1 MANTSLN
8 ALKIIA
14 FNQRNIEPNI
24 LATYLHFLMVP
35 GEHELGCIYLHSFL
49 QQVQRT
55 LQGESFF
62 ARTLQNLSGHID
74 SKFTGLP
81 DNLSIASR
89 LDLEGVPLDLLI
101 TNDRHSLL
109 IEIQSANSQSSR
121 LQEAYKNFIRHH
133 PLKAG
138 HRILC
143 LIIGPENYTSNN
155 WKMPLRQMDRFSSLR
170 FDGIEDTE
178 PCIQS
183 SILNIFQKHGYSID
197 DDKNENSHSKYPAG
211 FLLLEDLYHFI
222 SSDLKGYGI
231 ELDPDNIEGV
241 IYLNSSQLE
250 KKADGYVYIPNGL
263 SGLLRMRSEHI
274 ETYKFAF
281 TSNKLSAPGWL
292 SVKRV
297 NSYLKWF
304 LAQSGSDTKA
314 IISRRTRK
322 RYQRGKCTKF

>member
-1 MANTSLN
+1 M
-8 ALKIIA
+8 A
-14 FNQRNIEPNI
+14 FNQRDIEPDI

-35 GEHELGCIYLHSFL
+35 GEHELGCLYLYSFL

-55 LQGESFF
+55 LQTESFL
-62 ARTLQNLSGHID
+62 ARTLQNISGHID
-74 SKFTGLP
+74 SKFAGLP
-81 DNLSIASR
+81 DNLSIASK
-89 LDLEGVPLDLLI
+89 LDLEGVPLELLI
-101 TNDRHSLL
+101 SNDRHSLL

-121 LQEAYKNFIRHH
+121 LQEAYKNYIRHH

-143 LIIGPENYTSNN
+143 LVIGPENYETNN
-155 WKMPLRQMDRFSSLR
+155 WSIPLRQIDRFSSIR
-170 FDGIEDTE
+170 FDGMKDAE
-178 PCIQS
+178 PCIKS
-183 SILNIFQKHGYSID
+183 SIINIFQKYGYLID
-197 DDKNENSHSKYPAG
+197 DDKNQNSNSKYPAG

-222 SSDLKGYGI
+222 SSDLKGYGVEI
-231 ELDPDNIEGV
+231 DPHSIQGV

-250 KKADGYVYIPNGL
+250 KKSDGYVYIPNGL
-263 SGLLRMRSEHI
+263 SGLLRMPSEHI

-304 LAQSGSDTKA
+304 LSQSGSDTKA